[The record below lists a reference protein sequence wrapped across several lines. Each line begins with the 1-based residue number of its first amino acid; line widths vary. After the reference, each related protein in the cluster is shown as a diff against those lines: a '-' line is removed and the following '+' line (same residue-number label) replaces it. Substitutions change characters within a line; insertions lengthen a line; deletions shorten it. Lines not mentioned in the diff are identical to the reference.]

1 MEIKTLK
8 ASQRDPH
15 GSRSAKRL
23 RRSGQVPGIVYG
35 HKQDPE
41 AISLD
46 RALVE
51 HELESGAHIVQLD
64 LGGRSE
70 TCLIKD
76 VQFDHL
82 GIELQHIDF
91 ARVDLNERVRVKVPI
106 ELRGHAKGQ
115 EKGGVVSQQLMEIE
129 VECLVT
135 AIPSQLRVPI
145 ADLDL
150 NQMLHIHEVA
160 LPEGVRAV
168 GDPEAIVVMCREPLA
183 AVEAPAT
190 TEVAAEG
197 AAEPEVI
204 TKGKAAK
211 EGEEEAEEK

>member
-1 MEIKTLK
+1 MEIKTIK
-8 ASQRDPH
+8 ASRRDPH
-15 GSRSAKRL
+15 GSRSAQRL

-41 AISLD
+41 AIALD

-150 NQMLHIHEVA
+150 NQMLHIREVA

-183 AVEAPAT
+183 AVEAPAA
-190 TEVAAEG
+190 TEPAAEG

>member
-1 MEIKTLK
+1 MEIKTIK
-8 ASQRDPH
+8 ASRRDPH

-41 AISLD
+41 AIALD

-150 NQMLHIHEVA
+150 NQMLHIREVT

-183 AVEAPAT
+183 AVETPAA
-190 TEVAAEG
+190 TEAAAEG